1 MQDFRPPSWSVLR
14 RHENALID
22 SGQAAKSGNFDLAVE
37 ILRAREVA
45 EHAAEPA
52 EPAEPTKSKRLLDSP
67 EVSPKEKFGSA
78 RADTGVPE
86 SESEGGIAPEVL
98 TEADDTSDLS
108 FD

>member
-1 MQDFRPPSWSVLR
+1 M
-14 RHENALID
+14 
-22 SGQAAKSGNFDLAVE
+22 QAAKSGNFDLAVE

-78 RADTGVPE
+78 LADTGVPE
-86 SESEGGIAPEVL
+86 SESEGCIAPEVL
-98 TEADDTSDLS
+98 PEADDTSDLS